1 MKRNKLIPGQMTM
14 TPNGSVTVTKE
25 EKKDI
30 SEKDVYTYSGPVK
43 HWNKTVIS
51 NFDATTQAVSEK
63 QAINNFLYQVKK
75 RLNLSVSA
83 GGVRLVNKV
92 HKVEE

>member
-14 TPNGSVTVTKE
+14 TPNGSVMVTKE
-25 EKKDI
+25 EKEPP
-30 SEKDVYTYSGPVK
+30 EKSIYTYSGPVK
-43 HWNKTVIS
+43 HWDKTVIS
-51 NFDATTQAVSEK
+51 NFNATTQAVSEK

-75 RLNLSVSA
+75 RLNLSVSV
-83 GGVRLVNKV
+83 GGIRLINKV